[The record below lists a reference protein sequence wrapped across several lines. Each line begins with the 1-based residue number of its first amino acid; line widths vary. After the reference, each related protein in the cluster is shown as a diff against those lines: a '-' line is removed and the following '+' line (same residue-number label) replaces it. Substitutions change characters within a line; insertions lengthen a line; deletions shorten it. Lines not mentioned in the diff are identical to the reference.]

1 MVKLRPH
8 HLLCMLT
15 FVGKGY
21 SPEFVANFEE
31 IIKRVAEEKIVQ
43 IVDGPDDICAP
54 LCMDAECHCFRASV
68 TQRDVLALDALS
80 NLMEEPVQSGMTL
93 KLSVPMLERMRVA
106 FVEGS
111 TRAACEE
118 CSWQTL
124 CTSIASEKFEGSKL
138 LKALG

>member
-1 MVKLRPH
+1 MVRLRPH

-31 IIKRVAEEKIVQ
+31 IVKRVAKEKIVQ
-43 IVDGPDDICAP
+43 IVEGPDDICAP
-54 LCMDAECHCFRASV
+54 LCVDAECHCFRTSV
-68 TQRDVLALDALS
+68 TQRDALALRALS
-80 NLMEEPVQSGMTL
+80 KLMEEPVQSGMTL
-93 KLSVPMLERMRVA
+93 KLSISTLERMRAA
-106 FVEGS
+106 FAEGS

-124 CTSIASEKFEGSKL
+124 CTSIAEEKFEGSKL